1 MVGTAWHLI
10 KRLATSLPRTPPS
23 AGDEAWVST
32 HLISGEQRLWDRLSN
47 PDRRHAVLVAR
58 RFVDRLAPVAPERA
72 AVAAA
77 LLHDVGKLRSGL
89 GTWSRVAA
97 TLIGPRGNRFS
108 EYHDHEAIGVEMLIA
123 AGSEAITVALV
134 GRRGD
139 APTTLIDALS
149 WADDI

>member
-1 MVGTAWHLI
+1 MATAWHLI

-23 AGDEAWVST
+23 VDDEAWVSG
-32 HLISGEQRLWDRLSN
+32 HLTPGERGLWDRLSN
-47 PDRRHAVLVAR
+47 PDRRHAILVAR
-58 RFVDRLAPVAPERA
+58 RFVDRLSPDGPERA

-97 TLIGPRGNRFS
+97 TLLGPRGRRFRD
-108 EYHDHEAIGVEMLIA
+108 YHDHEAIGVEMLNT
-123 AGSEAITVALV
+123 AGSAALTIALV
-134 GRRGD
+134 GRLGD